1 MRKKIPT
8 ITRPD
13 PSYAASLR
21 PEAEAGP
28 GREEAQWATTMPD
41 PADVRPVGLGDHAA
55 APEST
60 PLSPKPQPGQEAIG
74 RAAPPTMALSAWARR
89 SPATRKIDIRVNA
102 LERQEEALIDCGVDP
117 AHVIRAALRRAV
129 KGWKLGPEFV
139 PPSEEQRTR
148 ITDWRARTSLAVD
161 AGAVSALLRTH
172 DPLDVLS
179 KWTLIRGQLEPR
191 VWTEIDLILSELDER
206 SSGLTDAAD
215 ASSGGSAALQA
226 GADRYHTEPDR
237 TRGDGH
243 A

>member
-13 PSYAASLR
+13 PAYAASLR
-21 PEAEAGP
+21 PEVEEDP
-28 GREEAQWATTMPD
+28 GREEVQRAEAT
-41 PADVRPVGLGDHAA
+41 
-55 APEST
+55 PEPS
-60 PLSPKPQPGQEAIG
+60 QETAG
-74 RAAPPTMALSAWARR
+74 RAAPPAMASPARTRR

-129 KGWKLGPEFV
+129 KNWLLEQDFI

-148 ITDWRARTSLAVD
+148 ITEWCARTSLAVD
-161 AGAVSALLRTH
+161 AGAVTALLRAH

-191 VWTEIDLILSELDER
+191 VWAKIDIILSELVVR
-206 SSGLTDAAD
+206 SDPRSDAE
-215 ASSGGSAALQA
+215 GVP
-226 GADRYHTEPDR
+226 TEQPPPNV
-237 TRGDGH
+237 
-243 A
+243 